1 MKPSGG
7 LLCSMW
13 FIVTCLEMKVKL
25 LDDGFMILS
34 EVGKKP
40 LVIFETNKNKIML
53 KVPTNEEMQQDSA
66 ILF

>member
-1 MKPSGG
+1 
-7 LLCSMW
+7 MW

-25 LDDGFMILS
+25 LDDGFMIQS

-66 ILF
+66 IVF

>member
-1 MKPSGG
+1 
-7 LLCSMW
+7 MW

-25 LDDGFMILS
+25 LDDGFMIKS

>member
-1 MKPSGG
+1 
-7 LLCSMW
+7 MW